1 MTQKTKTVSRKVAI
15 ALGLLCVA
23 TLVSL
28 NFSIITYYSEMNNK
42 NNQIQTLNDQI
53 LDIQNQITNGTLTT
67 PKLIGIG
74 MEYSDNRANQNAPFL
89 RATGYICNVG
99 TETANNCIL
108 HVIAV
113 QNGNATAIDSS
124 ANIESLE
131 AGTYTKVDIQFPY
144 TGTALVAYSGNL
156 EWGN

>member
-1 MTQKTKTVSRKVAI
+1 MTQKAKTVSRKVAI

-23 TLVSL
+23 TLVAL
-28 NFSIITYYSEMNNK
+28 NFSIITYYSEMNSK
-42 NNQIQTLNDQI
+42 ISQIQTLNDQI

-89 RATGYICNVG
+89 RVTGYICNVG
-99 TETANNCIL
+99 TETANNCTL
-108 HVIAV
+108 QVLAV
-113 QNGNATAIDSS
+113 QSGNTTGIDTS
-124 ANIESLE
+124 AKIESLE
-131 AGTYTKVDIQFPY
+131 SGAFTKVAF
-144 TGTALVAYSGNL
+144 SGNL